1 MNGKH
6 TKQYIIGNDHIHI
19 HNKRYQPN
27 TLINQSINHLS
38 TINQHIHY
46 FSISQL
52 IHLENTI
59 YLLVTQKFFVAKNMW
74 QYCKLPHMKYRFM
87 YVYIYMYR
95 QCIML
100 KWNQTEFD
108 FWILNIQCKISP
120 QIFLLH
126 TRPFFNEKNMNI
138 FLLTIKMN
146 EQGNV
151 KGVPKSRHT
160 DIFSIPSNIPGMS
173 NGFLVVL
180 SCKSVS

>member
-19 HNKRYQPN
+19 HNRRYQPN

-87 YVYIYMYR
+87 YVYI
-95 QCIML
+95 CIYNVL
-100 KWNQTEFD
+100 CSNETKQNLISEY
-108 FWILNIQCKISP
+108 WI
-120 QIFLLH
+120 
-126 TRPFFNEKNMNI
+126 FNATFRLRYSYCTQDRFSMKKKMNI
-138 FLLTIKMN
+138 FLLTVQMN

-151 KGVPKSRHT
+151 KGVPKTRHT

>member
-1 MNGKH
+1 MG
-6 TKQYIIGNDHIHI
+6 TTTFIYITEDIN
-19 HNKRYQPN
+19 R
-27 TLINQSINHLS
+27 TLSSTNQSTTYQLSIN
-38 TINQHIHY
+38 TVIHY

-87 YVYIYMYR
+87 YVYI
-95 QCIML
+95 CIDNL
-100 KWNQTEFD
+100 LCLNETKQNLISEY
-108 FWILNIQCKISP
+108 WI
-120 QIFLLH
+120 
-126 TRPFFNEKNMNI
+126 FNATFRLRYSYCTQDRFSMNKNMNI
-138 FLLTIKMN
+138 FLLTVKMN

-151 KGVPKSRHT
+151 KGVPKTRHT

>member
-1 MNGKH
+1 MG
-6 TKQYIIGNDHIHI
+6 TTTFIYITEDIN
-19 HNKRYQPN
+19 R
-27 TLINQSINHLS
+27 TLSSTNQSTTYQLSIN
-38 TINQHIHY
+38 TVIHY

-87 YVYIYMYR
+87 YVYI
-95 QCIML
+95 CIDNVL
-100 KWNQTEFD
+100 CLNETKQNLISEY
-108 FWILNIQCKISP
+108 WI
-120 QIFLLH
+120 
-126 TRPFFNEKNMNI
+126 FNPTFRLRYSYCTQDRFSMKKNMNI
-138 FLLTIKMN
+138 FLLTVKMN
-146 EQGNV
+146 DQGNV
-151 KGVPKSRHT
+151 KGVPKTRHT